1 MSHGHPGSGHER
13 RSRGGPLRLHPRY
26 HAPMHAW
33 LVRLTRPEDPIL
45 WIGVAIALGYAA
57 VGVIL
62 GVRARR
68 AGGPGSS

>member
-1 MSHGHPGSGHER
+1 
-13 RSRGGPLRLHPRY
+13 
-26 HAPMHAW
+26 MHAW

>member
-1 MSHGHPGSGHER
+1 MGIPAPATSGAR
-13 RSRGGPLRLHPRY
+13 AAVPCASTRATMPL
-26 HAPMHAW
+26 MHAW